1 MISGHEKPLISQETD
16 LEMRILCSGGLAFRK
31 HRSGLRGLVDP
42 FYFFVFFRFTPFLSS
57 AFLNPFMRGRR
68 TG

>member
-1 MISGHEKPLISQETD
+1 
-16 LEMRILCSGGLAFRK
+16 MRILCSGGLAFRK
-31 HRSGLRGLVDP
+31 HRSGLRGLVAP

>member
-1 MISGHEKPLISQETD
+1 MISGYQKPLMSQETD

-31 HRSGLRGLVDP
+31 TSKCPAQVLPAL
-42 FYFFVFFRFTPFLSS
+42 FYFFVFRFRPFLSS
-57 AFLNPFMRGRR
+57 AFLHPIMRGRR